1 MPSYPTPQ
9 PGASLLLA
17 FSPAASSPSSILL
30 LGPSRLSALRA
41 FSALE
46 AGYHVL
52 VGAPTAP
59 TAADAGWDG
68 ELVHRFEQGQ
78 VEHVEWALGPNATEA
93 DWTAW
98 FDAAEPHFTGVRM
111 IVLSDTLVS
120 SSTSSPSSFSP
131 KRRTLSSARAFRA
144 EATRR
149 RFLVNVADC
158 PELSDFGWMVSHRF
172 DLVPPPLPSTSSA
185 SSAASDAGEPESQVQ
200 LQPGEARKSS
210 LQLALTT
217 NSSAC
222 RLATRLRRELV
233 AALPKSAGAAVE
245 AVRRLRDELKAQTRA
260 KEELLEEGLE
270 GGRKGGAEGEGEG
283 DDSEETQ
290 GVHLNRPVEQ
300 LTREKS
306 WQLDGAASNSTAAT
320 LTRMRYVSQLSEY
333 WPLDRLATVTSA
345 SLSAPSTPLPPLSS
359 SSGASHLPLTED
371 EAPARKRGRILLL
384 GTGPGNPLLLTRL
397 AHLLLTTTDPTSP
410 YYVDTFLSDK
420 LVPPQI
426 LALIPSSRR
435 AGVVIARKYPGNAEA
450 AQEELMELA
459 IAGATAGKTVLRMKQ
474 GDPFL
479 YGRGGEEVLRF
490 RSVAGIESVVIP
502 GLSSSLAGP
511 ALAGIPVTQRG
522 VAESVVVCTGVGRGG
537 RDVPLAPYER
547 AKTLCVLMG
556 VARLG
561 NLVQSLMNHPTSPYP
576 GYLPI
581 ALVERA
587 GAADQRVVVST
598 VERLAGVLETLPPHR
613 PPGMIVVGWACMC
626 LDGEGDMKVLDEAGE
641 ERDRR
646 RVSEWVGEL
655 GYKVRDGLGE
665 EWRELLEGV
674 AGEAERAEED
684 KE

>member
-1 MPSYPTPQ
+1 MYPTPQ

-17 FSPAASSPSSILL
+17 FSPAAPSTTEAPRETILL

-46 AGYHVL
+46 AGYRVL
-52 VGAPTAP
+52 VGAGAP
-59 TAADAGWDG
+59 ASADSPWDG
-68 ELVHRFEQGQ
+68 ELAHRFQQGQ
-78 VEHVEWALGPNATEA
+78 VEHVEWTVGADADEA
-93 DWTAW
+93 EWGSW
-98 FDAAEPHFTGVRM
+98 FERAEPQLAGVRLL
-111 IVLSDTLVS
+111 VLSDTLVS
-120 SSTSSPSSFSP
+120 ASSTTSSP
-131 KRRTLSSARAFRA
+131 RRTVSSARAFRQ
-144 EATRR
+144 EALRR

-158 PELSDFGWMVSHRF
+158 PELSDFGWAVSHRF
-172 DLVPPPLPSTSSA
+172 DHVPSVPSTSSLP
-185 SSAASDAGEPESQVQ
+185 EPSLPT
-200 LQPGEARKSS
+200 LQPGETRKSP

-222 RLATRLRRELV
+222 RLATRLRREIV
-233 AALPKSAGAAVE
+233 AALPKSAGAAVD
-245 AVRRLRDELKAQTRA
+245 AVGKLRDELKRQAR
-260 KEELLEEGLE
+260 EGD
-270 GGRKGGAEGEGEG
+270 AGEGE

-290 GVHLNRPVEQ
+290 GVGLNRPVEQ
-300 LTREKS
+300 LSRQKS
-306 WQLDGAASNSTAAT
+306 QALDGAESADTPAWSSSSAQ

-333 WPLDRLATVTSA
+333 WPYDRLAMVSLS
-345 SLSAPSTPLPPLSS
+345 SLSAPSTPLPPLSAAVQPS
-359 SSGASHLPLTED
+359 YHSLDLPTNV
-371 EAPARKRGRILLL
+371 APRKKGRILLL

-397 AHLLLTTTDPTSP
+397 AHLLLTTTDPSSP

-426 LALIPSSRR
+426 LALIPPARR

-459 IAGATAGKTVLRMKQ
+459 IKGASEGKTVMRMKQ

-479 YGRGGEEVLRF
+479 YGRGGEEILRF
-490 RSVAGIESVVIP
+490 RAVAGIESVVIP

-556 VARLG
+556 VARLSS
-561 NLVQSLMNHPTSPYP
+561 LVQSLMNHPTSPYP
-576 GYLPI
+576 PYLPI
-581 ALVERA
+581 GLVERA

-626 LDGEGDMKVLDEAGE
+626 LDGEGDMKVLDDASE
-641 ERDRR
+641 EQDRV
-646 RVSEWVGEL
+646 RVQKWVGEL

-674 AGEAERAEED
+674 AGEAQELEVE
-684 KE
+684 KEQETST

>member
-17 FSPAASSPSSILL
+17 FRPSPSAPSSILL

-46 AGYHVL
+46 AGYRVL
-52 VGAPTAP
+52 VGAPAP
-59 TAADAGWDG
+59 PAPEKQTWDA
-68 ELVHRFEQGQ
+68 ELAHRFEQRQ
-78 VEHVEWALGPNATEA
+78 VEHLEWDLGPDAAQDEWAR
-93 DWTAW
+93 W
-98 FDAAEPHFTGVRM
+98 FDAAEAGGKLDGVRM
-111 IVLSDTLVS
+111 VVLSDTITS
-120 SSTSSPSSFSP
+120 SSSGA
-131 KRRTLSSARAFRA
+131 KRSLSSACAFRA
-144 EATRR
+144 EASRR

-158 PELSDFGWMVSHRF
+158 PDLSDFGWMVSHRF
-172 DLVPPPLPSTSSA
+172 DLVSPSPSL
-185 SSAASDAGEPESQVQ
+185 SDATSAPP
-200 LQPGEARKSS
+200 LQPGETRKSS

-233 AALPKSAGAAVE
+233 ASLPKSAGAAVE
-245 AVRRLRDELKAQTRA
+245 AVGKLRDELKMQARA
-260 KEELLEEGLE
+260 AEEG
-270 GGRKGGAEGEGEG
+270 AAGEGELSG
-283 DDSEETQ
+283 AGATGEGEDDSEETQ
-290 GVHLNRPVEQ
+290 GVGLNRPVEQ

-306 WQLDGAASNSTAAT
+306 WALDGANGTSPSWSESSAQ

-333 WPLDRLATVTSA
+333 WPLDRLATVSMS

-359 SSGASHLPLTED
+359 SSGASHLSLDLT
-371 EAPARKRGRILLL
+371 PTSPPRKKGRILLL

-397 AHLLLTTTDPTSP
+397 AHLLLTTTDPSSP
-410 YYVDTFLSDK
+410 YFVDTFLSDK
-420 LVPPQI
+420 LVPSQI
-426 LALIPSSRR
+426 LALIPPVRR

-459 IAGATAGKTVLRMKQ
+459 IQAAGEGKTVLRMKQ

-556 VARLG
+556 VARLSS
-561 NLVQSLMNHPTSPYP
+561 LVQSLMNHPTSAYP
-576 GYLPI
+576 PYLPI
-581 ALVERA
+581 GLVERA
-587 GAADQRVVVST
+587 GAQDQRVVVST

-613 PPGMIVVGWACMC
+613 PPGMVVVGWACMC
-626 LDGEGDMKVLDEAGE
+626 LDGEGDMMVLDEGGE
-641 ERDRR
+641 ERDRE
-646 RVSEWVGEL
+646 RVDGWLGKM
-655 GYKVRDGLGE
+655 GYKVREGLGE

-674 AGEAERAEED
+674 AAEAQDVEAVAEK
-684 KE
+684 KEE

>member
-17 FSPAASSPSSILL
+17 FSPAGPSSTPESILL
-30 LGPSRLSALRA
+30 LGPSRLSAIRA

-46 AGYHVL
+46 AGYRVV

-59 TAADAGWDG
+59 TEGAWDPELAHRAEKGEVEHLDWALSPTADAG
-68 ELVHRFEQGQ
+68 
-78 VEHVEWALGPNATEA
+78 EWR
-93 DWTAW
+93 AW
-98 FDAAEPHFTGVRM
+98 LDDAERKGDLAGVRM

-120 SSTSSPSSFSP
+120 SSSATP
-131 KRRTLSSARAFRA
+131 RRTLASARAFRQ
-144 EATRR
+144 EATDK
-149 RFLVNVADC
+149 RFLVNLADC

-172 DLVPPPLPSTSSA
+172 DLNPSSSDLRPNPALPS
-185 SSAASDAGEPESQVQ
+185 
-200 LQPGEARKSS
+200 LQPGEARKSP

-233 AALPKSAGAAVE
+233 ASLPKSAGAAVE
-245 AVRRLRDELKAQTRA
+245 AVGRLRDELKRQAREAQ
-260 KEELLEEGLE
+260 EEQEQ
-270 GGRKGGAEGEGEG
+270 EG

-290 GVHLNRPVEQ
+290 GVGLNRPVEQ
-300 LTREKS
+300 LTRAKS
-306 WQLDGAASNSTAAT
+306 QALDGTKSTTDALSWTSNDAQV
-320 LTRMRYVSQLSEY
+320 TRMRYVSQLSEY
-333 WPLDRLATVTSA
+333 WPLDRLATVSLA
-345 SLSAPSTPLPPLSS
+345 SLSAHASPIAPLSPSLGPSRHSLDAPDLALSSTP
-359 SSGASHLPLTED
+359 
-371 EAPARKRGRILLL
+371 RKKGRILLL

-397 AHLLLTTTDPTSP
+397 AHLLLTTTDPSSP
-410 YYVDTFLSDK
+410 FFVDTFLSDK
-420 LVPPQI
+420 LVPSQI
-426 LALIPSSRR
+426 LALIPPARR
-435 AGVVIARKYPGNAEA
+435 TGVVIARKYPGNAEA

-459 IAGATAGKTVLRMKQ
+459 IEAAGQGKTVLRMKQ

-490 RSVAGIESVVIP
+490 RAIAGIESVVIP

-537 RDVPLAPYER
+537 RDVPLALYER

-556 VARLG
+556 VARLAS
-561 NLVQSLMNHPTSPYP
+561 LVQSLMSHPTSPYP
-576 GYLPI
+576 PYLPI

-587 GAADQRVVVST
+587 GAQDQRVVVST

-613 PPGMIVVGWACMC
+613 PPGIIVVGWACMC
-626 LDGEGDMKVLDEAGE
+626 LDGEGDMTVLDTPGE
-641 ERDRR
+641 EVDRE
-646 RVSEWVGEL
+646 RVQRWVGEM

-665 EWRELLEGV
+665 EWRELLEAV
-674 AGEAERAEED
+674 ADEA
-684 KE
+684 KEQEAVPKSEPVVAA

>member
-9 PGASLLLA
+9 PGASLPLA
-17 FSPAASSPSSILL
+17 FRPSSPSSILL

-46 AGYHVL
+46 AGYRVL
-52 VGAPTAP
+52 IGAPAP
-59 TAADAGWDG
+59 PPEHAWDA
-68 ELVHRFEQGQ
+68 ELAHRFEQGQ
-78 VEHVEWALGPNATEA
+78 VEHVEWDLGAEATQQE
-93 DWTAW
+93 WQRW
-98 FDAAEPHFTGVRM
+98 FDEAEAKKQLDGVQM
-111 IVLSDTLVS
+111 VVLTDTILSS
-120 SSTSSPSSFSP
+120 SSTAPT
-131 KRRTLSSARAFRA
+131 KRSLSSARAFRA
-144 EATRR
+144 EASRR
-149 RFLVNVADC
+149 RFLVNVADR
-158 PELSDFGWMVSHRF
+158 PVLSDFGWMVSHRF
-172 DLVPPPLPSTSSA
+172 DLVSPSPSLDSSID
-185 SSAASDAGEPESQVQ
+185 SSSTPS
-200 LQPGEARKSS
+200 LQPGETRKSS

-233 AALPKSAGAAVE
+233 SSLPKSAGAAVE
-245 AVRRLRDELKAQTRA
+245 AVGKLRDELKRQSREAD
-260 KEELLEEGLE
+260 EGA
-270 GGRKGGAEGEGEG
+270 GTGGATGEGE

-290 GVHLNRPVEQ
+290 GVGLNRPVEQ

-306 WQLDGAASNSTAAT
+306 WALNGVNGNGFTWSQSSAQ

-333 WPLDRLATVTSA
+333 WPLDRLATVSMS
-345 SLSAPSTPLPPLSS
+345 SLSAPSTPFPPLSS
-359 SSGASHLPLTED
+359 SSGASHLALD
-371 EAPARKRGRILLL
+371 VAPAPTPRKKGRILLL

-397 AHLLLTTTDPTSP
+397 AHLLLTTTDPSSP

-420 LVPPQI
+420 LVPSQI
-426 LALIPSSRR
+426 LALIPPARR

-459 IAGATAGKTVLRMKQ
+459 IEAAGKGKTVLRMKQ

-490 RSVAGIESVVIP
+490 RSVAGIEAVVIP

-556 VARLG
+556 VARLSS
-561 NLVQSLMNHPTSPYP
+561 LVQSLMNHPTSPYP
-576 GYLPI
+576 PYLPI
-581 ALVERA
+581 GLVERA
-587 GAADQRVVVST
+587 GAQDQRVVVST
-598 VERLAGVLETLPPHR
+598 IDRLAGVLETLPPHR

-626 LDGEGDMKVLDEAGE
+626 LDGEGDMSILDDGGE
-641 ERDRR
+641 ERDKA
-646 RVSEWVGEL
+646 RVQGWL
-655 GYKVRDGLGE
+655 GDMGYRVRDGLGE

-674 AGEAERAEED
+674 AGEVKDVEGVEE
-684 KE
+684 KKAQ